1 MPDYSPCDPGALPAA
16 MIAFVAPVALI
27 QANGIWINRPYRD
40 ILKANGL
47 TDFDSFWRFSGGEI
61 IKQIKTRSVT
71 RFWLDSNGG
80 RRQFYLKRHFR
91 EWSAW
96 SLPGTRG
103 FPGRARSQ
111 GLIEFGH
118 CALFR
123 RNGLATA
130 HPAAA
135 GERRVAG
142 LWVESFF
149 VTEAFAPFV
158 ALEEVIRQRPGLF
171 QGPHGARVKK
181 LWLGRIARTARR
193 MHACGFHHL
202 DFNATH
208 ILVYCPQ
215 PLAEA
220 PCIGFFDLQRVS
232 RTRLFRWRWM
242 VKALARLIHT
252 LPPRLFSEA
261 DQRHLFLSYKDR
273 SRLDFWARL
282 QWCWLRRKIDRIKRH
297 TQKID
302 TIKRRQREQ
311 LSKVKR

>member
-1 MPDYSPCDPGALPAA
+1 
-16 MIAFVAPVALI
+16 MIAFVAPVVPI

-47 TDFDSFWRFSGGEI
+47 KDFDSFWRFSGGEI
-61 IKQIKTRSVT
+61 IKEIKTRSVT

-80 RRQFYLKRHFR
+80 RRQFYLKRHYR
-91 EWSAW
+91 EWSGW
-96 SLPGTRG
+96 PLPGRRG
-103 FPGRARSQ
+103 FRGRARSQ

-118 CALFR
+118 CTLFR
-123 RNGLATA
+123 RSGLATA
-130 HPAAA
+130 HPVAA

-181 LWLGRIARTARR
+181 LWLGRIARAARR

-208 ILVYCPQ
+208 ILVYCPE
-215 PLAEA
+215 PLAET

-232 RTRLFRWRWM
+232 RTRLFRWRWI

-252 LPPRLFSEA
+252 LPPHLFSEA
-261 DQRHLFLSYKDR
+261 DQRHLFLSYRDR
-273 SRLDFWARL
+273 SRLDFWGRL
-282 QWCWLRRKIDRIKRH
+282 QWRWLRSKIDRIKRH

-302 TIKRRQREQ
+302 RIKRRQREQ

>member
-1 MPDYSPCDPGALPAA
+1 
-16 MIAFVAPVALI
+16 MIAFVAPVAPI

-135 GERRVAG
+135 GERRVGG